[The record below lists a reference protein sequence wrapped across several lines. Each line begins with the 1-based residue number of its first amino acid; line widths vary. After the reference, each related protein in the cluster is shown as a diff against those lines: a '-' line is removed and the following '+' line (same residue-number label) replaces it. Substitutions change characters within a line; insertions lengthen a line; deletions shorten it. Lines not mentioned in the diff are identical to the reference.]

1 MSLKLLLITLLIES
15 FVVAQDQP
23 LGLCD
28 VTGREAAVGDLPV
41 KVLAKLVITY
51 HGPDLVSRETPDK
64 QLEQSKCHVFPLI
77 PDVGIP
83 AAMWAGVVEP
93 AADSSEAKNVIQV
106 LRNLLTNPTRS
117 GCFLVTGQM
126 KLRKNGGGG
135 SGFGYRGKLGLAIV
149 IRGLAPVPCE

>member
-1 MSLKLLLITLLIES
+1 MSLKLFLVIVLVES
-15 FVVAQDQP
+15 FMVAQDQP
-23 LGLCD
+23 LGICD

-41 KVLAKLVITY
+41 RLLAKLVITY
-51 HGPDLVSRETPDK
+51 HGPDLVSTETPDK
-64 QLEQSKCHVFPLI
+64 QSELSKCHVFPLI
-77 PDVGIP
+77 PGVGIP